1 MSVLSRISDAAMS
14 AAVALGF
21 TGPPSH
27 IDAGPQT
34 PQGEFATGFGG
45 WQNTMTGLGTSRDPA
60 SATTYGY
67 QFPLPEPLRDNLYE
81 FEPMT
86 RIVVNRPAR
95 DLIRRGLR
103 YKGFEGYDLQALTS
117 KCDDL
122 EMLRKIGRA
131 YRWMRKDGGSAIVMI
146 VNDGRPHCMPIDNSR
161 LMSVYALHVLE
172 RRQISV
178 AAWQRDP
185 TLEGYDEP
193 LLYYVHTGGPRSTM
207 NLVHRDRVIRFV
219 AGDLPFRSQ
228 LRFQGW
234 GPSVIDRIWGPLRAK
249 GAALSALNTILS
261 SFAVDIVKMRGYARA
276 VELGNRKHIQDRADA
291 MRATLGNLSKIFID
305 ADGEDFTPVVRSAA
319 GLAEIIELVIDEAQ
333 AASEMPKE
341 ILRGL
346 SPAGLNNGENA
357 GAIRGYYD
365 FIDGE
370 RQDYLIPP
378 ATRIIDLVSRSM
390 IGPLQGHPPPCWEVE
405 GAPLWTPTDSEIAT
419 IRAAN
424 ATAAAS
430 DWMTGNLSREE
441 WRSDPRLADL
451 YDLED
456 EDEMADDDL
465 GESRPFPANHKPM
478 TTGEAAA
485 HFGVN
490 PGSIRT
496 LIKSGAINSYSMNG
510 RYVVSLQEIMS
521 ATSRAKG
528 PAPAPAP
535 AAPALSEAA

>member
-1 MSVLSRISDAAMS
+1 MSLISRLSGGAMR
-14 AAVALGF
+14 AAVALGIA
-21 TGPPSH
+21 TAPSPARADGSP
-27 IDAGPQT
+27 IGKGT
-34 PQGEFATGFGG
+34 EFAAGYGG
-45 WQNTMTGLGTSRDPA
+45 WVNSMTGLGTSRDPS
-60 SATTYGY
+60 SATTYGF

-95 DLIRRGLR
+95 DLVRRGLK
-103 YKGFEGYDLQALTS
+103 YKGFEGYDLQAVES
-117 KCDDL
+117 KADDL
-122 EMLRKIGRA
+122 QMLKKIGKA

-146 VNDGRPHCMPIDNSR
+146 VNDGRPHHMPIDYSR

-172 RRQISV
+172 RRQLSV

-185 TLEGYDEP
+185 SLEGYDEP
-193 LLYYVHTGGPRSTM
+193 LLYYVHTGGPRNAM
-207 NLVHRDRVIRFV
+207 NLIHRDRVIRFV
-219 AGDLPFRSQ
+219 TDELPYRSQ
-228 LRFQGW
+228 IRYQGW

-261 SFAVDIVKMRGYARA
+261 SFAIDVVKMKGFARA
-276 VELGNRKHIQDRADA
+276 VELGNRKHLQDRADA

-305 ADGEDFTPVVRSAA
+305 ADGEDFTPLVRSAA
-319 GLAEIIELVIDEAQ
+319 GLAEIVEMVIDEAQ

-346 SPAGLNNGENA
+346 SPAGLNNGENS

-370 RQDYLIPP
+370 RGDYLYPA
-378 ATRIIDLVSRSM
+378 ATRIIDLVTRSR
-390 IGPLQGHPPPCWEVE
+390 IGPLQGNPPESWSLE
-405 GAPLWTPTDSEIAT
+405 GMPLWTPTDAEVAT
-419 IRAAN
+419 IRSAN
-424 ATAAAS
+424 ATAAAA
-430 DWMTGNLSREE
+430 DWMTGNLTREE
-441 WRSDPRLADL
+441 WRSDPRLEGL

-456 EDEMADDDL
+456 DDGLEDDAGAD
-465 GESRPFPANHKPM
+465 RPFPSNHTPM
-478 TTGEAAA
+478 STSAAAA

-496 LIKSGAINSYSMNG
+496 LIKSGAINAYQLNG

-521 ATSRAKG
+521 ATSKAKQ
-528 PAPAPAP
+528 PAPTTPELP
-535 AAPALSEAA
+535 MAA